1 MASETT
7 PTQLARE
14 ALTAIKFLETKV
26 AIFQQDVDNAEL
38 SKHRERTAVLENQVV
53 QLNAQMQEHK
63 LTRER
68 TAFLEN
74 QDTQLLALME
84 EHKPTRAEA
93 EILGALKIRM
103 TQLEEEKKRDQTGV
117 FQVMILFLGGIIT
130 LAIQIVLLFFKK

>member
-1 MASETT
+1 MASEPT

-14 ALTAIKFLETKV
+14 ALTAIKVLETKV
-26 AIFQQDVDNAEL
+26 AIFQQDVANAEL
-38 SKHRERTAVLENQVV
+38 SRHRERTAVLENQVA
-53 QLNAQMQEHK
+53 QLI
-63 LTRER
+63 
-68 TAFLEN
+68 
-74 QDTQLLALME
+74 ALME

-103 TQLEEEKKRDQTGV
+103 TQLEEEKKRDQTRV